1 MNTNPTEQKEATFR
15 DIAGD
20 WVTVNGTEF
29 KITSGKDYCF
39 ITFFQRRK
47 RGNTKNVEKYH
58 VNRFGRNLFYFEKDG
73 VFYELV
79 YNEKEMTLDLKP
91 SFPARKKEYEFKIPQ
106 L

>member
-1 MNTNPTEQKEATFR
+1 MNTNPTEKKETGFR

-29 KITSGKDYCF
+29 RVTAGKGYCF
-39 ITFFQRRK
+39 ITFYQK
-47 RGNTKNVEKYH
+47 KKKGKDKTPEKYH
-58 VNRFGRNLFYFEKDG
+58 VHRFSGNLFYFEKDG
-73 VFYELV
+73 VFYELA
-79 YNEKEMTLDLKP
+79 YKEDEGTLDLKP